1 MPEVALRRRPRMAM
15 SDCMTLSF
23 FASRDLPEA
32 FHEEGALQTESLE
45 GLAESMLRAFPEA
58 LAEYAHLG
66 RSVLGGAGETVAQAS
81 RRVTRVG
88 RNDPCPCGSG
98 KKFKKC
104 CGETNH

>member
-1 MPEVALRRRPRMAM
+1 VGIEKAHAVTGR
-15 SDCMTLSF
+15 
-23 FASRDLPEA
+23 
-32 FHEEGALQTESLE
+32 
-45 GLAESMLRAFPEA
+45 LAEDPGTRTIAAGTVVLRAAKGLTETMLRVFPDA

-66 RSVLGGAGETVAQAS
+66 RSVLGGAGEMVAQAPTQ
-81 RRVTRVG
+81 VTRVG